1 MLSYVVCA
9 ILRSYENVNPYSVFS
24 CEQGPNFKAFDLSFF
39 SNTCFSGQ
47 MLFFLFSLFD
57 RPGRERASGGP
68 EQLLLACLTPSENVK
83 KRKVKKITNTQP
95 CIRKIIKYERHVAT
109 M

>member
-9 ILRSYENVNPYSVFS
+9 ILRSCENVNPYSVFS

-83 KRKVKKITNTQP
+83 KRKVKKIN
-95 CIRKIIKYERHVAT
+95 
-109 M
+109 